1 MLEITGVKGKAMY
14 KIFTMLIVG
23 ASATFAQQVL
33 TSPSHLFS
41 FTLPSGWTYNKIDTV
56 KTIMR
61 YECFNPDS
69 TAMVEIFALKAKND
83 IDHKKF
89 ITVMTSEEVAG
100 GYLGKLLR
108 TDTTQVSGIKAVEK
122 VYRQS
127 SRRGRQIDV
136 RVLLFCKANYG
147 YAMTFRAFHAK
158 RAPTGFAE
166 ITNSFTVHPEPSR
179 AGWIW
184 RLFFFGI
191 CLYGLGKGIKRIA
204 EWMGPFNLKAIAF
217 SSFVVI
223 MSAASF
229 IVPFLFQPKT
239 WIYVIIALAI
249 VIAAINL
256 PNARPVKLAFREAK
270 NKNTAGAYRAFCQKH
285 SSSRR
290 YFTEARQLMQVM
302 VEAAVKK
309 YKALI
314 AKQDTTITRAIL
326 DMFEYIKATDNFQVA
341 VCYTADNQIADK
353 AVYFQLFDRKVLPAN
368 PSFTPEKNKKREDRI
383 TQMLSRA
390 FHQITPED
398 VLSFTTFEKPLNTQI
413 CFAVDYKVKT
423 SGAYY
428 YHTSE
433 ENLPEEK
440 RTWFTGVE
448 FQWSLAIRIPNCP
461 NAYQIALE
469 SKPAQHF
476 TVDGKEIDKV
486 YDAMADS
493 AFADFCQVF
502 IQQSGLAPALARP
515 AVAV

>member
-1 MLEITGVKGKAMY
+1 MY
-14 KIFTMLIVG
+14 RIFTIIMIG

-33 TSPSHLFS
+33 TSPTHLFS
-41 FTLPSGWTYNKIDTV
+41 FTLPSGWAYNKIDTV
-56 KTIMR
+56 KTVVR

-69 TAMVEIFALKAKND
+69 TAMVEIFALKTKND
-83 IDHKKF
+83 IDRKKF

-100 GYLGKLLR
+100 ESFGKLLR

-122 VYRQS
+122 VYRQY

-136 RVLLFCKANYG
+136 RVLLFAKANYG

-158 RAPTGFAE
+158 REPASFAE
-166 ITNSFTVHPEPSR
+166 IMSSFTVHPEPSR
-179 AGWIW
+179 AGWFW
-184 RLFFFGI
+184 RLLFFGI
-191 CLYGLGKGIKRIA
+191 CLYGLGKGIKRTA
-204 EWMGPFNLKAIAF
+204 EWVGPFNLKAIGY
-217 SSFVVI
+217 SSFIVL

-229 IVPFLFQPKT
+229 TVPFLFQPKT

-249 VIAAINL
+249 VIAAIKL
-256 PNARPVKLAFREAK
+256 PDAKPVKQAFREAK
-270 NKNTAGAYRAFCQKH
+270 DRNTAGAYRAFCQQYPA
-285 SSSRR
+285 SRR
-290 YFTEARQLMQVM
+290 YFKEARQLMRVM

-341 VCYTADNQIADK
+341 VCYTADNQIVDK
-353 AVYFQLFDRKVLPAN
+353 AVYHQLFNRNVLPAN
-368 PSFTPEKNKKREDRI
+368 PSFKPEKNKRRESRI
-383 TQMLSRA
+383 TEMLSLA
-390 FHQITPED
+390 FRQITPED
-398 VLSFTTFEKPLNTQI
+398 VLSFTTYEKPLSNQI

-433 ENLPEEK
+433 EHLPEEK

-448 FQWSLAIRIPNCP
+448 FLWSLAIRIPNRP
-461 NAYQIALE
+461 NAYKITLE

-502 IQQSGLAPALARP
+502 IQQSGLAPAPART
-515 AVAV
+515 AVTV